1 MIFTNK
7 FTTRNVWSRI
17 INVTLSLWGE
27 YERGITVAECCVW
40 NAVTESLLKIRS
52 SKKRD
57 AAAISCSF
65 CYLYGFCVHL
75 LNEVEAMR
83 NDVITFFFRQNSMRY
98 VSFDQWIVEAFTMS
112 AWFKCSCAPNFS
124 VKLVHA
130 RSACQQLMLKL
141 SFAISARLSAQKWGP
156 CLCRGRFLI
165 EIDFVSSE
173 GSCCNR

>member
-1 MIFTNK
+1 
-7 FTTRNVWSRI
+7 
-17 INVTLSLWGE
+17 
-27 YERGITVAECCVW
+27 
-40 NAVTESLLKIRS
+40 
-52 SKKRD
+52 
-57 AAAISCSF
+57 
-65 CYLYGFCVHL
+65 
-75 LNEVEAMR
+75 
-83 NDVITFFFRQNSMRY
+83 MRY

-173 GSCCNR
+173 GSCCNRQAMSRSCLQIFYCVLMVFGRLISLALHKTTPPLFICPYDGSLARKIHTDACQSPAYILCEFTTNTCSFSLICLPRLLRKHLMKPLFQI